1 MSRSLKELL
10 CHDLNQLVSREEGF
24 VASEES
30 IQLLLHLNKK
40 RLSNISFVHLAQLES
55 HLRTQPLDEI
65 GHYQY
70 FIESGVRD
78 LSNQRIKGSIHYAA
92 LDLFVTKV
100 ETRDGP
106 IKCRIGFLADHYN
119 GHTLK
124 WAEEIDKKLK
134 IQLFIVGCRGSKK
147 YQADSF
153 HCPFFTLRHLL
164 LTSKDSEL
172 RSFLE
177 RELALKKLIPT
188 MFDESNFYHLY
199 WDQLHPKYIRGAQSF
214 EIISDYV
221 DADPIRLALREVLPF
236 GKSVVKLTNL
246 ILEYSYPGN
255 DVDSIRSAL
264 REVLPFGESGVK
276 LTNLILEYSYPGDDI
291 RGLRSY
297 KLDER
302 LSPYL
307 IPDLACE
314 RSSPNYLKIRN
325 KFIDFKTAKLA
336 SLAREYLLN
345 SAITQ
350 RKLIDICYQPGRYS
364 KVRPLLDFALTEQG
378 KQGRIYS
385 FFEFTFYY
393 AHALERCNDET
404 LGLLRDPRVLKFIIN
419 GTFDLMRLLKH
430 ITRPISGTPH
440 LIEEE
445 KNNRENVSKKIDAII
460 ELGLCDTIIKM
471 SSLPHDESPS
481 IDLMGILCSIALQF
495 CKDRQLI
502 EAYLTGK
509 ISLSI
514 AEKITKKEL
523 AAENLPIDKVNF
535 FIKKFNTVSPH
546 PTRDAREEKKEESKD
561 NGKGGAA
568 EKTGKDDD
576 NIGWG
581 SMFG

>member
-10 CHDLNQLVSREEGF
+10 CYDLNQLINREEGF

-40 RLSNISFVHLAQLES
+40 RLSNISFVHIDQLRKYLTD
-55 HLRTQPLDEI
+55 HPLDEI

-78 LSNQRIKGSIHYAA
+78 LSNQRTKGSIHYSA

-106 IKCRIGFLADHYN
+106 IKCRIGFLADHHH
-119 GHTLK
+119 GH
-124 WAEEIDKKLK
+124 KLDWFTTIVTEFK

-172 RSFLE
+172 RFLLE

-188 MFDESNFYHLY
+188 DFENGHAYLLY

-236 GKSVVKLTNL
+236 GESVVKLTNL
-246 ILEYSYPGN
+246 ILEYSYPG
-255 DVDSIRSAL
+255 DDEDSIRSAL
-264 REVLPFGESGVK
+264 REMLPFGESGVK

-307 IPDLACE
+307 IPELACE

-336 SLAREYLLN
+336 SLARNDLLN
-345 SAITQ
+345 SGITEIE
-350 RKLIDICYQPGRYS
+350 LIDICYKIERYP
-364 KVRPLLDFALTEQG
+364 KVRQLLYFALSEGNTS
-378 KQGRIYS
+378 RIYS

-393 AHALERCNDET
+393 AHALERCDPT
-404 LGLLRDPRVLKFIIN
+404 ISSLLKDASVLKFIIN
-419 GTFDLMRLLKH
+419 GKFDLMRLLKH
-430 ITRPISGTPH
+430 ISRPISGTPH

-445 KNNRENVSKKIDAII
+445 SENCKNVSKKIAAIR
-460 ELGLCDTIIKM
+460 ELELFDTIIKM
-471 SSLPHDESPS
+471 SRSPHPS

-495 CKDRQLI
+495 CKDKQLI

-576 NIGWG
+576 NIGLS
-581 SMFG
+581 SMFS